1 MANKKLDK
9 FGQLADFSSSDGEI
23 SSSPQ
28 SLKRLQDTVDE
39 QLARAEKAGKK
50 SWLSRAPAGRKE
62 FEAKVS
68 GLLDRLT
75 EKFGSRDE
83 LLAAI
88 KNGLLGGAAQKKLQL
103 QFRNRSVDELSDDDL
118 MSLVGDQEVLE
129 LLKREEEK
137 KK

>member
-9 FGQLADFSSSDGEI
+9 LGQLADFSSSDGEI

-28 SLKRLQDTVDE
+28 SLKRLQDTINE
-39 QLARAEKAGKK
+39 QLTRAEKAGKK
-50 SWLSRAPAGRKE
+50 SWLSRAPAERKK
-62 FEAKVS
+62 FETKVS

-75 EKFGSRDE
+75 EKFGSREE

-118 MSLVGDQEVLE
+118 MSVVGDQEVLE
-129 LLKREEEK
+129 LLKSEEEK